1 MAPVGRTCTVTSV
14 SRGSSHTF
22 SKEVVPYIDLV
33 AGLGVEGDAHSGNKV
48 KHRSRVVRDPSQPN
62 LRQVHL
68 VHSELFTEL
77 ADAGF
82 SICPG
87 EIGENVS
94 TAGVDLLQLPTRTRL
109 RLGSSAVIEI
119 TGLRNP
125 CKQLDKFQAG
135 LMAATLGRSADGSLV
150 RKAGVMAIVL
160 VGGRVHVGDA
170 IQVELPVL
178 PHTPLAPV

>member
-1 MAPVGRTCTVTSV
+1 MAPIVTSV

-22 SKEVVPYIDLV
+22 CKEVVPYIDLV
-33 AGLGVEGDAHSGNKV
+33 AGLGVDGDAHSGSKV
-48 KHRSRVVRDPSQPN
+48 KHRSRVARDPSQPN

-68 VHSELFTEL
+68 VHSELFSEL
-77 ADAGF
+77 AEGGF
-82 SICPG
+82 SVCPG
-87 EIGENVS
+87 EIGENVT

-109 RLGSSAVIEI
+109 RLGSNAVVEI

-135 LMAATLGRSADGSLV
+135 LMAATLEHAVDGSLV

-170 IQVELPVL
+170 IQVELPAL